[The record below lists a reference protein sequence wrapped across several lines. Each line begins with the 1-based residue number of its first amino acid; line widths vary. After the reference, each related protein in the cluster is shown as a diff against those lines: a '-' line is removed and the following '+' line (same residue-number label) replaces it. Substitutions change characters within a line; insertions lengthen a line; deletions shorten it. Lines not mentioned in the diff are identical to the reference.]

1 MQATTSVVSFAA
13 PEGWDSI
20 VQFSKQPRATSEEAP
35 RLKVRPEQAV
45 IDRALAGILN
55 NIPFRECTQNQGYIR
70 ALLPS
75 SSPPAASK

>member
-20 VQFSKQPRATSEEAP
+20 VQYSKLPRATSEEAP
-35 RLKVRPEQAV
+35 RLKVRPDQPV
-45 IDRALAGILN
+45 IDSAFAGILSN
-55 NIPFRECTQNQGYIR
+55 VQFHECVQNRGYIH

-75 SSPPAASK
+75 ALPEASPK